1 MEYYIGV
8 DVGGS
13 KINAILA
20 AYDGTI
26 RILDREKRPTREGSV
41 PVLKRIGDSIDT
53 LLERKSLASGS
64 LSGIGIV
71 LPGPM
76 EKNSP
81 RNIECPNI
89 PELNGLDIGGYFE
102 DLYGVPVG
110 ADNDAHAATLAEARG
125 GAGRGYDDFV
135 YVCLG
140 TGVGC
145 GIVIDGELY
154 KGADGAAG
162 ELSHIVFPGY
172 GELYKL
178 ASGKALRDLH
188 SIESE
193 KLQRCCEDQDPAA
206 LDALDRF
213 VEFLGTGIGNVIT
226 LFNPEAVVVGGGMA
240 NLGDFLLKPVEAKA
254 RETAF
259 SISGARVVF
268 LRAEHGSD
276 AEAIGAVHVC
286 RDRILK
292 GRAAPL

>member
-20 AYDGTI
+20 TYDGTI
-26 RILDREKRPTREGSV
+26 QILDREKRPTREGDT
-41 PVLKRIGDSIDT
+41 PVLKRIQDCIDS
-53 LLERKSLASGS
+53 LLDRRGLAASA

-76 EKNSP
+76 EKNSG

-89 PELNGLDIGGYFE
+89 PELTGLDIGGHFE
-102 DLYGVPVG
+102 NLYGVPVG
-110 ADNDAHAATLAEARG
+110 ADNDAHAATLAEARS
-125 GAGRGYDDFV
+125 GAGQGYDNFV
-135 YVCLG
+135 YLCLG

-145 GIVIDGELY
+145 GIVINGELY

-178 ASGKALRDLH
+178 ASGKALRELH
-188 SIESE
+188 GIESE
-193 KLQRCCEDQDPAA
+193 TLQQCCEDQDPAA

-213 VEFLGTGIGNVIT
+213 VEFLGTGIGTVIT
-226 LFNPEAVVVGGGMA
+226 LFNPQAVVVGGGMA
-240 NLGDFLLKPVEAKA
+240 SLGDFLLKPVEAKA
-254 RETAF
+254 RQTAF
-259 SISGARVVF
+259 SISGASVVF
-268 LRAEHGSD
+268 LQAKHRVD

-286 RDRILK
+286 RDRMVARRSIS
-292 GRAAPL
+292 R